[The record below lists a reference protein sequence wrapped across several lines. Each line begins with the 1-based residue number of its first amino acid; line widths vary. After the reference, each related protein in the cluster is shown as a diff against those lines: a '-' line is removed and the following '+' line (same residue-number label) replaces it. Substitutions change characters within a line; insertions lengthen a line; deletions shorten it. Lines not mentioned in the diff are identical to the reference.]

1 MDNEYR
7 LDTSEI
13 LKTLRRA
20 DVVVFRFV
28 TVPQR
33 LLLDFRHS
41 DVDPPMLK
49 LVQRA
54 NSAEDRFRNLK
65 QLRPRFKLPEKIS
78 AVWWP
83 RFVRRLEDEGV
94 WDSVLARLTD
104 EGYPAVAGQAAAV
117 LAELRDLERTE
128 MSNAIE
134 GEGYKTLW
142 PARRA

>member
-7 LDTSEI
+7 LDTAEI

-33 LLLDFRHS
+33 LLIDFRHS
-41 DVDPPMLK
+41 DVDAPMLK
-49 LVQRA
+49 LVPRA
-54 NSAEDRFRNLK
+54 ANAEDRFRSLK
-65 QLRPRFKLPEKIS
+65 QLRPRFKLPDKIS

-83 RFVRRLEDEGV
+83 RFVKRLEDQGIWEEITK
-94 WDSVLARLTD
+94 RLVD
-104 EGYPAVAGQAAAV
+104 DGYPATVVEAEDV
-117 LAELRDLERTE
+117 LRELRDMEREE

-142 PARRA
+142 PAARS

>member
-13 LKTLRRA
+13 IKTLHRA

-33 LLLDFRHS
+33 LLIDFRHS
-41 DVDPPMLK
+41 DVDAPMLK
-49 LVQRA
+49 LVPRA
-54 NSAEDRFRNLK
+54 ANAEDRFKSLK
-65 QLRPRFKLPEKIS
+65 QLRPRFKLPDKIS

-83 RFVRRLEDEGV
+83 RFVKRLEDQGIWDGV
-94 WDSVLARLTD
+94 LQRITD
-104 EGYPAVAGQAAAV
+104 EGYPAAVNDAAEV
-117 LAELRDLERTE
+117 LQELRDMERAE
-128 MSNAIE
+128 LSNAIG

-142 PARRA
+142 PATRS